1 MTQYEVEKNEHSVML
16 TEHQYKDNCAT
27 MHTAHTTYYTL
38 SKAVEA
44 FEDFLTGDELF
55 FSVSDGD
62 RIVVAAVN
70 KDHFSE
76 VQGFE
81 GPYDS
86 TLMAYGAQDVTR
98 IIRAQVPQPHT
109 MAERVSPGA
118 KLLYDYT
125 IYADNF
131 EYSRLRTELHNI
143 PINIYPLSSPEDLKA
158 GEPVFLRVLG
168 ETEDI
173 CVFDSPEELIDYSHL
188 LPMMIIPIGTY
199 QSEIPDQDSSVVLTG
214 RVSRMLLLSD
224 QVPYR
229 YMLTV
234 ETMDM
239 EVELDVST
247 NYEIKTD
254 DFVLAKC
261 RLSAFFPR

>member
-1 MTQYEVEKNEHSVML
+1 MTQYEVERDEQAVFL
-16 TEHQYKDNCAT
+16 TEHQYKDDYAAGHAT
-27 MHTAHTTYYTL
+27 HASYYTL

-44 FEDFLTGDELF
+44 FEDCLTGDELF

-98 IIRAQVPQPHT
+98 IIRAQVQPHT

-143 PINIYPLSSPEDLKA
+143 PINIYPLSSTEDLKA

-224 QVPYR
+224 QAPYR

-247 NYEIKTD
+247 NYEIKMD
-254 DFVLAKC
+254 DFVLAKS